1 LRRACLALLAL
12 LLAWPCA
19 CSDASADAR
28 AAALAEAQAALEA
41 DPSRAL
47 HAARAA
53 LSDHG
58 ADPRLSLVA
67 GLACQRLERRSEA
80 LEHADAGLAVEGLE
94 PGLRAELAWVRGAAL
109 MSRYRELSAAA
120 DWRAANMALESATQ
134 AGAWRVKAAAALA
147 VLQDLGPL
155 GSPERQEK
163 FARLVLQLQP
173 DGREAQAM
181 RALLERRGLS
191 P

>member
-1 LRRACLALLAL
+1 MPRPRAL
-12 LLAWPCA
+12 LLPLLLLAA
-19 CSDASADAR
+19 CSDPAADAR
-28 AAALAEAQAALEA
+28 EAARATARAALGQ

-47 HAARAA
+47 HVARAA
-53 LSDHG
+53 LAEHG
-58 ADPRLSLVA
+58 PDPGLGLLA

-80 LEHADAGLAVEGLE
+80 LEHADAGLATEDL
-94 PGLRAELAWVRGAAL
+94 PADLRADLAWVRGAAL
-109 MSRYRELSAAA
+109 MSRYRELSASD
-120 DWRAANMALESATQ
+120 DWRAANTALESATQ
-134 AGAWRVKAAAALA
+134 AGAYCVQAAAALA

-163 FARLVLQLQP
+163 FARLALRLQP

-181 RALLERRGLS
+181 RTLLERRGLT